1 MIFSVPF
8 VLSVLKDFKVL
19 IGGAGGIRTPDLLD
33 AIEARSQLR
42 HGPTGM
48 EMIKNCSI
56 LATRGQ
62 TRNKRCIRRRLEL
75 LIISQLI

>member
-1 MIFSVPF
+1 
-8 VLSVLKDFKVL
+8 
-19 IGGAGGIRTPDLLD
+19 
-33 AIEARSQLR
+33 
-42 HGPTGM
+42 M